1 MTQHLQL
8 LHSAPPSPIDTVPR
22 FVDQDM
28 IIWLFYF
35 TPFSLVNEHCDDI
48 ADLDQSN
55 SPVDFH
61 HMNGSQVNT
70 VKRMKLEMI

>member
-8 LHSAPPSPIDTVPR
+8 LHPAPPSPIDTVPR
-22 FVDQDM
+22 YVDQ
-28 IIWLFYF
+28 IKIYSFWQI
-35 TPFSLVNEHCDDI
+35 TSLVNEHCDDI

-61 HMNGSQVNT
+61 HMNGQVST
-70 VKRMKLEMI
+70 SKD

>member
-8 LHSAPPSPIDTVPR
+8 LHPAPPSPIDTVPR
-22 FVDQDM
+22 YVDLNVT
-28 IIWLFYF
+28 IIKACKVDIVNS
-35 TPFSLVNEHCDDI
+35 FSLVNEHCDDI

-70 VKRMKLEMI
+70 SRD